1 MLQGRI
7 QTAFQYD
14 DDDDYD
20 DGSNSDDDDDDDK
33 KISHLFVST
42 ELVGLLSGC
51 GYISITSVSSSLWA
65 SSSGK

>member
-1 MLQGRI
+1 MLKGRI
-7 QTAFQYD
+7 QTSFQYD

-20 DGSNSDDDDDDDK
+20 DGSNSDDDDDK

>member
-1 MLQGRI
+1 MLHGRI
-7 QTAFQYD
+7 QTAFQD
-14 DDDDYD
+14 DDDD
-20 DGSNSDDDDDDDK
+20 DGSNSDDDDDDK

>member
-1 MLQGRI
+1 MLHGRI

-20 DGSNSDDDDDDDK
+20 DGSNSDDDDDDK